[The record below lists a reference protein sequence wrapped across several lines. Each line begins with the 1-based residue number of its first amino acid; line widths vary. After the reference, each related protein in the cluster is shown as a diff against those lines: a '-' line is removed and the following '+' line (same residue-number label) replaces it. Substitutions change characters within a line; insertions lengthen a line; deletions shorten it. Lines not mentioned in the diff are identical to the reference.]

1 MRSLA
6 YRSAVALSFLGL
18 LVAGCT
24 AAAPGEEAADDL
36 TSSVVTTDGLGVAA
50 LTRAADW
57 GSGYCAN
64 VNVANQGN
72 TPVTSWTVV
81 IDLRQ
86 SAVSSLWNAASS
98 RSGSLLTA
106 TSQPGSAA
114 IPVGGATSFGFC
126 ANATGSDYQPVMV
139 SMTQSGDGGSGQT
152 TGSGATVGAGG
163 AGGAG
168 GSGSSATVGAGGS
181 GGSASGGGSSSA
193 GGGVTTGGAS
203 GGTCSIPLPS
213 YEDGD
218 GSVTWYTLDQGSAGA
233 VNCSFPVQGDRV
245 AHVATGEGRYF
256 AAMNTADYNSA
267 AACGAC
273 VEVSRDDGRK
283 VVATVV
289 DQCPSDGNP
298 KCTAGHIDLSRDAF
312 LQIGSADEGY
322 LGTGNGGARGKI
334 SWKYVPCPVE
344 GNISLVLKEQNAWW
358 NEFRVQGHRTPIAKL
373 AVYLNGSW
381 KEARRQS
388 YNYWRVGDGNMAPG
402 PWRVRV
408 TDVLGEAIE
417 TTVEVSTAEQPASA
431 QFSACE

>member
-1 MRSLA
+1 M
-6 YRSAVALSFLGL
+6 

-57 GSGYCAN
+57 GSGYCAS

-81 IDLRQ
+81 IDLKQ

-126 ANATGSDYQPVMV
+126 ANATGGDYQPVMV
-139 SMTQSGDGGSGQT
+139 SMTQSGGSGSGQT
-152 TGSGATVGAGG
+152 TGSGATVGSGGSGGSGGAGG

-168 GSGSSATVGAGGS
+168 GSGSGAAVGAGGS
-181 GGSASGGGSSSA
+181 TGSASGGGSTS
-193 GGGVTTGGAS
+193 AS
-203 GGTCSIPLPS
+203 GGATSGGGSGATCSIPLPS

-218 GSVTWYTLDQGSAGA
+218 GSVTWYTLDQGSSGA

-312 LQIGSADEGY
+312 QQIGSVDEGY

-358 NEFRVQGHRTPIAKL
+358 NEFRVQGHRTPIARL

-381 KEARRQS
+381 KEATRQT

-431 QFSACE
+431 QFSRCE